1 MLFVMGRNRQLRK
14 RIAGLMRTVLVH
26 EKKIEAE
33 LRKPTPDLGYIRK
46 WEREIDIA
54 RNHVRK
60 LEEQLEK

>member
-1 MLFVMGRNRQLRK
+1 MRK
-14 RIAGLMRTVLVH
+14 RIAGLIRTVLVH

-46 WEREIDIA
+46 WEREIDTA
-54 RNHVRK
+54 RNDVRK